1 MHTALRRR
9 SLHHVDASCCKFSR
23 ACQHA
28 PAGNNKNHQALFLQT
43 FAGDDAHQQQALAP
57 EQAWVQCKE
66 RGLVC
71 QAPQTHA
78 RLIDKLVGELME
90 GQCMNPTFLC
100 DHPQLMSPLAK
111 W

>member
-1 MHTALRRR
+1 MLMLAAANSAGPASTRQLATIR
-9 SLHHVDASCCKFSR
+9 SIS
-23 ACQHA
+23 
-28 PAGNNKNHQALFLQT
+28 PLFLKT
-43 FAGDDAHQQQALAP
+43 FTGDDAHQQQALAP
-57 EQAWVQCKE
+57 EPAWVQCKE

-78 RLIDKLVGELME
+78 RLIDKLVGELLE
-90 GQCMNPTFLC
+90 GLCMNPTFLC